1 MSFQQRQKNLMILNE
16 RGKLIGLREFRIFSP
31 NFYPTSNERVTFFVD
46 IALNLHELTQPNVNQ
61 NWTLN

>member
-1 MSFQQRQKNLMILNE
+1 MILNE

-46 IALNLHELTQPNVNQ
+46 IALNLHELIQPNVTQ